1 MSFLQRSLRILG
13 ALVLGALL
21 TETFLRAVLPVE
33 IRFET
38 WFTPGIEEWDP
49 EFGAV
54 YRPGWKGFMR
64 HPDRVYRGVLLEL
77 DEHGFRPAAR
87 NPIPGDPRRVLLLGG
102 RSAMM
107 AYGLPEPESI
117 AARMA
122 ARATIPMEVHAA
134 ARAGGNLHRSW
145 HLYRKHLAGQDWD
158 LVVISHVNPYLPAF
172 ADSEAIRHLPP
183 PAPEAWVFRYMDG
196 ILLWRSGLIADIGR
210 PAFRSYLGYGL
221 LRLADAGL
229 RIIRGTGRPSGA
241 EHQAAMARE
250 ARPPAPDALENYQRF
265 LTEVRDH
272 FAGRGVPTLLHF
284 IPRPLASVGHHRAY
298 REPLEETFEVIDLH
312 DRLFHLNE
320 PSAFIANGHYGTR
333 IADAIGRELA
343 LEAESVLRQEA
354 GQSESRP

>member
-1 MSFLQRSLRILG
+1 MPFLQRSIRILG

-21 TETFLRAVLPVE
+21 AETFLRAVLPVE
-33 IRFET
+33 VRFET

-64 HPDRVYRGVLLEL
+64 HPDGVYRGVRLEL
-77 DEHGFRPAAR
+77 DDHGFRPAAR
-87 NPIPGDPRRVLLLGG
+87 NSIPGDPHRILLLGG

-107 AYGLPEPESI
+107 AYGLPEAESI

-122 ARATIPMEVHAA
+122 ARAPIPMEVHAV

-172 ADSEAIRHLPP
+172 ADPEAIRQLPP

-210 PAFRSYLGYGL
+210 PAFQSYLGYGL

-229 RIIRGTGRPSGA
+229 QSIREFGRPAGPD
-241 EHQAAMARE
+241 HLAAMARE
-250 ARPPAPDALENYQRF
+250 ARAPDPGALENYRRF
-265 LTEVRDH
+265 LSEVRDH
-272 FAGRGVPTLLHF
+272 FASQGVPTLLHF
-284 IPRPLASVGHHRAY
+284 IPRPLASAGHHTAY
-298 REPLEETFEVIDLH
+298 REPLDESFEVIDLH
-312 DRLFHLNE
+312 DRLLHLNE

-343 LEAESVLRQEA
+343 LEAERVLRRQA
-354 GQSESRP
+354 GQSESKP